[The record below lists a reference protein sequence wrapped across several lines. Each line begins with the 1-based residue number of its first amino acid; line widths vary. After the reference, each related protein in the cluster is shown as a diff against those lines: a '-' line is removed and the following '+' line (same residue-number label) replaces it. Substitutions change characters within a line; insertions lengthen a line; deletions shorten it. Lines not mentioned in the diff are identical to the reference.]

1 MRPPAPLRLIVALL
15 LLLLAGCASQPGS
28 SAAPAATPAP
38 ARGVAGPHDA
48 FVLLSGGGTPLSNQ
62 YSQYLQ
68 AQAMTAF
75 LQKTYPAESVWVFF
89 GMGHQPGAVAELND
103 VHRQVKT
110 DGLLLDT
117 WLTGTLPRNRPAT
130 KKAVLAA
137 LKDEILPRVA
147 QGGTLYLFVGD
158 HGSLSKGPAPESNIT
173 LWELER
179 TEKGGWRTND
189 QENLTV
195 SELRAAL
202 VPGLGRGRV
211 VFCMTQCH
219 SGGFHFLG
227 VPRTVTGNPR
237 WSNPA
242 ASGSEVAAWA
252 DTLGSVQIAGFTAT
266 DEASLA
272 AGCAP
277 NPDPDRWAGYERY
290 MPEFVLGLDLLAGH
304 STGAPLLSF
313 AAAHDASTLIDRTID
328 KPRSTSEQFLEGWAD
343 WIERAGA
350 NPAGLQPRIVR
361 QFAVYEKFLNGTA
374 DFRTQDPAFQAR
386 SAQFARFTAAL
397 AEQNPTMAKLLRQ
410 GRHTELLA
418 AAGPEATRPG
428 RPAGPRRPS
437 GEMQKRWTDVI
448 RPAWKAAV
456 EAGEIKDVPPQALAF
471 EKFLLGLEAKGNDF
485 SSPGRNPGLLQ
496 WTYWQS
502 SLAWPQKLDQA
513 KADAVTRWA
522 VERRWRIGEWA
533 KSSRDE
539 AVRLAAAQWA
549 PRVRPGTVTPATT
562 RPAATRSRS
571 NPTAAERV
579 LFYRRVLG
587 AWAFLLAVEERT
599 ALDHLGQLI
608 DLESRPYP
616 AANGG

>member
-1 MRPPAPLRLIVALL
+1 MHVTALLRLPIV
-15 LLLLAGCASQPGS
+15 LLLAALAGCSSPPSVTVTAAA
-28 SAAPAATPAP
+28 SAARP
-38 ARGVAGPHDA
+38 VAGPHDA

-75 LQKTYPAESVWVFF
+75 LQRTYPAEAVWVFF
-89 GMGHQPGAVAELND
+89 GMGYQPGAVAALND

-130 KKAVLAA
+130 KQAVLQA

-147 QGGTLYLFVGD
+147 AGGTLYLFVGD

-173 LWELER
+173 LWQLEP
-179 TEKGGWRTND
+179 TEKGGWRTNE

-202 VPGLGRGRV
+202 LPGLGKGRV

-219 SGGFHFLG
+219 SGGFHFMG
-227 VPRTVTGNPR
+227 VPRTITGNPR

-242 ASGSEVAAWA
+242 AGKAEVAAWA
-252 DTLGSVQIAGFTAT
+252 ASLGSTQIAGFAAT

-277 NPDPDRWAGYERY
+277 NPDPDRWAGYERF
-290 MPEFVLGLDLLAGH
+290 MPEMILGTDLLAGH
-304 STGAPLLSF
+304 AKGEALLSF

-328 KPRSTSEQFLEGWAD
+328 KPLATSEQFLERWAD
-343 WIERAGA
+343 WIERTAAKPGR
-350 NPAGLQPRIVR
+350 LDQRIAR
-361 QFAVYEKFLNGTA
+361 QFAVYEKFLAGRP
-374 DFRTQDPAFQAR
+374 DFQTKDRAFQAR
-386 SAQFARFTAAL
+386 QDQFARFTAAL
-397 AEQNPTMAKLLRQ
+397 AEQNPAMATLLRE
-410 GRHTELLA
+410 GTRAELLA
-418 AAGPEATRPG
+418 AAGPETTRPG
-428 RPAGPRRPS
+428 RPAGQRRPAA
-437 GEMQKRWTDVI
+437 EMVKRWTDVI

-456 EAGEIKDVPPQALAF
+456 EAGEIKDVPAQAIAF

-485 SSPGRNPGLLQ
+485 SSPGRNQGLLQ

-502 SLAWPQKLDQA
+502 SLAFPQKLDQA

-533 KSSRDE
+533 KTSADP
-539 AVRLAAAQWA
+539 AVRAAALQWA
-549 PRVRPGTVTPATT
+549 PRVRPGTVPLAPA
-562 RPAATRSRS
+562 RPAGMATAPVRP
-571 NPTAAERV
+571 NATAAERV
-579 LFYRRVLG
+579 IFYRRVLG

-599 ALDHLGQLI
+599 ALDHLQKLI
-608 DLESRPYP
+608 DLEALPYP
-616 AANGG
+616 VGE